1 MKKHIQSA
9 ILSSFMVLGIAS
21 SAVLHAQGPTMID
34 AVEVVESDNVDSTM
48 VAEWLVTNATDNA
61 MTLYVERSVLQS
73 VDPFNLPYELNA
85 EGAYERFCWGGTCYP
100 YGSASS
106 VVGLALTLNPGD
118 TTGINSVSNTEEW
131 MIADYYPNGVA
142 GATALEYCFKATQQ
156 GVPTVCHT
164 VLFCAAT
171 EPGECV
177 LSVNEPEGL
186 ELGALAPN
194 PVVGISALPYRAP
207 QGGTLRIVDLTGR
220 TLKSVALAPG
230 SGSVW
235 IDGGEFAPGTYLYAL
250 EAGGRIGQAR
260 KFSVSR

>member
-1 MKKHIQSA
+1 MNMHIKALSIA
-9 ILSSFMVLGIAS
+9 GAFAFGILLSLPMA
-21 SAVLHAQGPTMID
+21 AQGPTFID
-34 AVEVVESDNVDSTM
+34 PVSVVESDNVDSVM
-48 VAEWLVTNATDNA
+48 VAEWLVTNATDNP
-61 MTLYVERSVLQS
+61 MTLYVERNVLQS
-73 VDPFNLPYELNA
+73 VDPLNLPYETGA

-118 TTGINSVSNTEEW
+118 TTGLNAFGAEDW
-131 MIADYYPNGVA
+131 MISDYYPNGVA
-142 GATALEYCFKATQQ
+142 GATALEYCFKATEQ

-177 LSVNEPEGL
+177 LSVDEPQGL
-186 ELGALAPN
+186 QLGALAPN
-194 PVVGISALPYRAP
+194 PVAGISALPYLAP
-207 QGGTLRIVDLTGR
+207 QGGILRIVDLTGR
-220 TLKSVALAPG
+220 TLKSVPLAPG

-235 IDGGEFAPGTYLYAL
+235 IDGDEFAPGTYLYAL
-250 EAGGRIGQAR
+250 EANGRIGQAR